1 MTLAGFSLPGSYICF
16 TYNLVLMHFKLF
28 VAVMKSVLSVLS
40 VLSHSFNSIII
51 ISESKS
57 YNKETSTTES

>member
-1 MTLAGFSLPGSYICF
+1 MTLAGFSLPGSHICF

-28 VAVMKSVLSVLS
+28 VAVMKSILFVLEV
-40 VLSHSFNSIII
+40 SHTFNTIII

-57 YNKETSTTES
+57 YNKDMSTTES